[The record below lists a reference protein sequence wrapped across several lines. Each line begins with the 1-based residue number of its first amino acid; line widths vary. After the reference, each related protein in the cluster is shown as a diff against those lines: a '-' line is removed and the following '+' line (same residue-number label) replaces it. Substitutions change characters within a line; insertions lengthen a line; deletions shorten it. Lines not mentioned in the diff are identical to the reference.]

1 VTVTESVR
9 AFLAFEVPDAVR
21 RRLAAERDALRRDL
35 PAARWTRP
43 EAWHLTLKFLGES
56 DPQALTDLMV
66 GLRGALP
73 GVGTAR
79 AHLRGSGF
87 FPHPANPR
95 VAWLGGSISGVEP
108 ILEIIEGAATTC
120 GLPREKRPWSLH
132 LTLARLRARWPR
144 TAVEHF
150 LEWGERTDLGT
161 FACSEVVLFKSTL
174 QPGGAVYTALE
185 RIELQ

>member
-1 VTVTESVR
+1 MTQPVR

-21 RRLAAERDALRRDL
+21 RRLAAERTALRRDL
-35 PAARWTRP
+35 PRARWTRP

-56 DPQALTDLMV
+56 DPAVLANLMI
-66 GLRGALP
+66 GLREALR
-73 GVGTAR
+73 GVDTAR
-79 AHLRGSGF
+79 AQLRGSGF

-108 ILEIIEGAATTC
+108 ILEAVERAAH
-120 GLPREKRPWSLH
+120 GSGFPRERRPWSLH
-132 LTLARLRARWPR
+132 LTLARLSSRWPR
-144 TAVEHF
+144 AAVEQF

-161 FACSEVVLFKSTL
+161 FPCSEVVLFKSTL